1 MNINER
7 IAALRSLMK
16 EKNIDAYMI
25 PSADNHQSEYVGDYF
40 KSRAFISGFT
50 GSAGTVV
57 VTMNESGLWA
67 DGRYFIQAEAQL
79 SGSEM
84 KLFKM
89 GEPGVPTIE
98 EYLETVLPENGVLGF
113 DGRVISQS
121 QGKLFKAKYANKN
134 VRLEDKFDLINEI
147 WSDRPAMSDAPIFLL
162 EEKYSG
168 ESTSSKLARLR
179 AEMKSLGAT
188 SHIIITLDDIAWLLN
203 FRGHDVAYT
212 MVALCYAVIDM
223 EAVHLFMDEV
233 KVSDEIKSEFAKDNI
248 ILHPYNDVYEYVR
261 NLSDSEVVLIDPARL
276 NYALYNSIP
285 SGAKTIEKMNP
296 CIPFKAIKNDTEL
309 ENIRIAP
316 CINEFINLLLRIT
329 FSLSLK
335 SFKSSKSKVLSFE
348 VGGVKLNCFDGDN
361 LSVNLIL
368 RLIVS
373 FGILNVSETIF
384 SHNFSI
390 CSLIGFSFSLH

>member
-1 MNINER
+1 MNVNER

-16 EKNIDAYMI
+16 EKKIDAYII

-98 EYLETVLPENGVLGF
+98 EYLEFALPENGVLGF

-121 QGKLFKAKYANKN
+121 QGNLFATKYANKN
-134 VRLEDKFDLINEI
+134 IRLEDSYDLIGDI
-147 WSDRPAMSDAPIFLL
+147 WSDRPAMSDASIFLL

-168 ESTSSKLARLR
+168 ESTASKLARLR
-179 AEMKSLGAT
+179 HEMKSLGAT

-233 KVSDEIKSEFAKDNI
+233 KVTD
-248 ILHPYNDVYEYVR
+248 
-261 NLSDSEVVLIDPARL
+261 
-276 NYALYNSIP
+276 
-285 SGAKTIEKMNP
+285 
-296 CIPFKAIKNDTEL
+296 
-309 ENIRIAP
+309 
-316 CINEFINLLLRIT
+316 
-329 FSLSLK
+329 
-335 SFKSSKSKVLSFE
+335 
-348 VGGVKLNCFDGDN
+348 
-361 LSVNLIL
+361 
-368 RLIVS
+368 
-373 FGILNVSETIF
+373 
-384 SHNFSI
+384 
-390 CSLIGFSFSLH
+390 